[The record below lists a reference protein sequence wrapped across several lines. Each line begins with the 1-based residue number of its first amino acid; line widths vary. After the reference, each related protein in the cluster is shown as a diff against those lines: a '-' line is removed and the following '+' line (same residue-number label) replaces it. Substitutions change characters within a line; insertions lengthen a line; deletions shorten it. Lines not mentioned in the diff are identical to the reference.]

1 MADPAFPLIDRE
13 LSRQLD
19 ALVPPALPADFAAR
33 LAAAALETPQVPAFT
48 LLPSARWGRWRTI
61 SRHTR
66 LGITVGGLALIGLGS
81 VSAAAAGY
89 LGEPV
94 NRALHRLPVVGKLI
108 EKVIPEKRHLRH
120 AEPASAAGLR
130 QRHGAESH
138 DRDEPSRPP
147 AAADAPPVALA
158 PLAPMLGPGWQA
170 GRMRVAPPWRYP
182 GPLPRTVPPGPERRA
197 AKAALREWRAVHPLP
212 PEVIARRATIMAER
226 RAIRADRLDG
236 RGVAGPAWRR
246 AQMPVPSAVPSPNLS
261 PDTLATPAPSA
272 ATLKPGLDPALDP
285 APDPAGR
292 EQRRLERRRARIEA
306 RRLGLYPPVPHDWRR
321 FIEPGWRV
329 RPRLQN

>member
-1 MADPAFPLIDRE
+1 MTDPAFPSIDCE
-13 LSRQLD
+13 LSWQLD

-33 LAAAALETPQVPAFT
+33 LAAAALETAQVPAFT
-48 LLPSARWGRWRTI
+48 LLPTARWGRWRTI

-120 AEPASAAGLR
+120 AEPASADGLR
-130 QRHGAESH
+130 HRHGAESY
-138 DRDEPSRPP
+138 DRVGPSQPP
-147 AAADAPPVALA
+147 AAADAPPVALP

-170 GRMRVAPPWRYP
+170 GRVRVAPPWRYP
-182 GPLPRTVPPGPERRA
+182 GPLPRTFPPGPERRA
-197 AKAALREWRAVHPLP
+197 AIAALREWRTAHPLP
-212 PEVIARRATIMAER
+212 PEVIARRAANMAER
-226 RAIRADRLDG
+226 RAIRAERLEG
-236 RGVAGPAWRR
+236 LGVAGPAWRR
-246 AQMPVPSAVPSPNLS
+246 AQTPVPSSDLSLDPS
-261 PDTLATPAPSA
+261 DTLAPPPAM
-272 ATLKPGLDPALDP
+272 LNPGLDLAL
-285 APDPAGR
+285 DPAGR
-292 EQRRLERRRARIEA
+292 EQLRLERRHARIEA
-306 RRLGLYPPVPHDWRR
+306 RRLGLDPPAPHDRRR

-329 RPRLQN
+329 RRRLQH